1 MSRRNG
7 GEEMSERSEDRNGKF
22 EVILKKWG
30 AMDKKKVA
38 VWCGIVAM
46 ALMVVML
53 IFGMVGVAI
62 LFGALGL
69 IVFGLLLINQSGVS
83 EQPYVVMVESSLSRT
98 DIYSGDILRAM
109 DEDCLFCMIDD
120 EYVAVMGGMK
130 YFREQEEKYAD
141 AQFYILIGGREAPE
155 LYVPLSDTVIK
166 ENGFRVYEISEVT
179 YKGQIF

>member
-1 MSRRNG
+1 MDSRNG
-7 GEEMSERSEDRNGKF
+7 GGKMSERSGGGTDKF
-22 EVILKKWG
+22 GGILKKWRG
-30 AMDKKKVA
+30 LDKKKVA
-38 VWCGIVAM
+38 IWCGVIAM

-69 IVFGLLLINQSGVS
+69 IIFGLLLINQSGVS
-83 EQPYVVMVESSLSRT
+83 EQPYVVMVESSLSKT
-98 DIYSGDILRAM
+98 DVYSGDFLRSM

-120 EYVAVMGGMK
+120 EYIAVLGGMK

-141 AQFYILIGGREAPE
+141 AQFYILLGGRDAPE
-155 LYVPLSDTVIK
+155 LYMPLSDAVVK